1 LFGKSCRKPAGFSH
15 KIYMGPGNTN
25 PPDFGHPKVDNSGSF
40 TLSAVGDPIT
50 WYQGVLPEM
59 VPEIRLYGSR
69 GPPQEVEC

>member
-1 LFGKSCRKPAGFSH
+1 
-15 KIYMGPGNTN
+15 MGPGNTN